1 MKAMHPL
8 LCIALPPASG
18 GSIESAV
25 GSFDAG
31 QPSSRRTSLGDSTP
45 ARPRAPP
52 RRPSRIGI
60 GLQQVVEVYHK
71 SKFRRQD
78 RTRRVRPARRSGR
91 TFFIVVQTE
100 PATCSDVVS
109 DIHLKVAP

>member
-1 MKAMHPL
+1 
-8 LCIALPPASG
+8 
-18 GSIESAV
+18 
-25 GSFDAG
+25 
-31 QPSSRRTSLGDSTP
+31 LGDSTP